1 VRGFPVYLYFQDEV
15 PTIGSG
21 WRRVVC
27 QFRRK
32 TVVLH
37 HWVYTA
43 RMSRE
48 EFNELIVANKRWRK
62 RNSNV
67 IQFPSVDRNP
77 IELRRVA

>member
-1 VRGFPVYLYFQDEV
+1 
-15 PTIGSG
+15 
-21 WRRVVC
+21 
-27 QFRRK
+27 
-32 TVVLH
+32 
-37 HWVYTA
+37 
-43 RMSRE
+43 MSRE